1 MKTTID
7 IKSAMLGLAIGVVA
21 MLAIGAEDSLSNT
34 VGRYQVETCP
44 GNPSGFVVLV
54 DTTTGKVWMANGS
67 GNQLRS
73 DPDFFAPKP
82 N

>member
-7 IKSAMLGLAIGVVA
+7 IKSAVLGLAIGIVA
-21 MLAIGAEDSLSNT
+21 MLAIGAEESPSNP
-34 VGRYQVETCP
+34 VGRYQVQTCP
-44 GNPSGFVVLV
+44 GNPSGFAVLV
-54 DTTTGKVWMANGS
+54 DTTTGKVWMGNGS

-73 DPDFFAPKP
+73 DLDFFAPKP